1 MEKRV
6 YYRQLSP
13 WWECLET
20 EADNIRVNPKIFQ
33 VSDLVPALPSL
44 TPQANKDTIEN
55 CYVIKEAF
63 QKLLQFLMSS
73 HQSGCTEKSCLY
85 NPKTYRV
92 KLSVKYPNELNPAIQ
107 THEIKIKKKRGRKS
121 KYELQQLALLRASNG
136 VGAF

>member
-13 WWECLET
+13 WWECLDT

-33 VSDLVPALPSL
+33 ASDLVPALPSSG
-44 TPQANKDTIEN
+44 PQPSKDAIEN

-63 QKLLQFLMSS
+63 QKFLEFLLSS
-73 HQSGCTEKSCLY
+73 HRSGCTDKTCLY
-85 NPKTYRV
+85 NPNGYKI
-92 KLSVKYPNELNPAIQ
+92 KLSVKYPNELNPVIQ

-121 KYELQQLALLRASNG
+121 KYEMQQLALLRASNG